1 MKKIPDIKER
11 KFFTGCFLSE
21 NPTGGRLMA
30 VNGQFLAMAWKDKGK
45 IVIVNSLNPKYIQP
59 DSPYF
64 LRNNSN
70 ILDLEFSPFNNNIL
84 ASGYSDKSV
93 LLWKIPKE
101 GLIKN
106 IKDENTIYNQHI
118 NKINYINFNPIASD
132 VICSSTIKG
141 EIHIWSVEKRDNFIE
156 FKSDFPTIVSWNQNG
171 NLIGA
176 TTKNNNINIFDP
188 RNKDNILKK
197 KITESSRQSKFV

>member
-101 GLIKN
+101 GLIRN
-106 IKDENTIYNQHI
+106 IKYENTIYNKH
-118 NKINYINFNPIASD
+118 NDKVNYINFNQ
-132 VICSSTIKG
+132 V
-141 EIHIWSVEKRDNFIE
+141 
-156 FKSDFPTIVSWNQNG
+156 
-171 NLIGA
+171 L
-176 TTKNNNINIFDP
+176 
-188 RNKDNILKK
+188 
-197 KITESSRQSKFV
+197 